1 MKITICVGSSCHLK
15 GSRRVAE
22 QLQNLVSDH
31 NLKDNVKNVKIVG
44 AFCLGR
50 CTSGVSVKIDDED
63 FSLQPESTTAFFE
76 QEVLKRL

>member
-22 QLQNLVSDH
+22 LLQNLAAQNGLQDRVT
-31 NLKDNVKNVKIVG
+31 IAG

-50 CTSGVSVKIDDED
+50 CTSGVSVKVDDED
-63 FSLQPESTTAFFE
+63 FSLQPENTTIFFE
-76 QEVLKRL
+76 QELLKRF